1 MKEPV
6 VSVEIVPQLQDNY
19 SYIVLENKTKD
30 SIIVDPAES
39 NSILQK
45 IEKQHLK
52 LQSILLTHHHNDH
65 TAGVKNILKYHDV
78 PVYSPSKNILGTTHL
93 IKDDV
98 TIKFN
103 FINFKIIATPGHTKD
118 HVIYYNEKYKLLF
131 SGDTLFRLGCGRVFE
146 GTYDIMY
153 KSLKKIEALDNNT
166 MVYCGHEYTKNNFK
180 FLKSI
185 FPEHQ
190 ELEYINNNI
199 LKQITKT
206 NSSIPFNLGEE
217 KNVNPFLCTKSM
229 FYENYKK
236 NRNFSD
242 FEMFSYLRKQK
253 DNF

>member
-1 MKEPV
+1 
-6 VSVEIVPQLQDNY
+6 
-19 SYIVLENKTKD
+19 
-30 SIIVDPAES
+30 
-39 NSILQK
+39 
-45 IEKQHLK
+45 
-52 LQSILLTHHHNDH
+52 
-65 TAGVKNILKYHDV
+65 
-78 PVYSPSKNILGTTHL
+78 
-93 IKDDV
+93 
-98 TIKFN
+98 
-103 FINFKIIATPGHTKD
+103 
-118 HVIYYNEKYKLLF
+118 
-131 SGDTLFRLGCGRVFE
+131 
-146 GTYDIMY
+146 
-153 KSLKKIEALDNNT
+153 